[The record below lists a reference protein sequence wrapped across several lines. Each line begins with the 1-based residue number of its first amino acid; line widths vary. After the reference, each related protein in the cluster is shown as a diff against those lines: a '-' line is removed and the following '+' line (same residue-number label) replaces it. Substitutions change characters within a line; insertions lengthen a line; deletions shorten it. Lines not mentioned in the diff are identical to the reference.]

1 MAKLKH
7 ITFTGVDGK
16 TDIDALIKLQ
26 NQYSVAE
33 FGVLVSQ
40 NWWKNG
46 NRYFNPSFLGGLV
59 HLNLSAHFCG
69 KIARYAIYGD
79 FSPFFKWAKE
89 YNTMFNRCQINIST
103 ATENPESFAVTSFN
117 SLFFEEFILQQK
129 SADNCSLFINSTMYD
144 KVSVLLDASGG
155 RGIDTPIKV
164 LPNADKHFKVGY
176 AGGFTPE
183 NVAEK
188 LTYLYEKKE
197 VGDFW
202 IDMESGVRT
211 DDWFDIDKVRS
222 VLEICMPIIK
232 RYEEE

>member
-1 MAKLKH
+1 MAKLQH

-16 TDIDALIKLQ
+16 TDIFALEELQ
-26 NQYSVAE
+26 RKYPIAE

-46 NRYFNPSFLGGLV
+46 NRYFNPSFLRELAG
-59 HLNLSAHFCG
+59 LNLSAHFCG
-69 KIARYAIYGD
+69 SIARYAAKGHFEYFLSWARSCHRI
-79 FSPFFKWAKE
+79 FK
-89 YNTMFNRCQINIST
+89 RCQLNIASS
-103 ATENPESFAVTSFN
+103 AGDISSFN
-117 SLFFEEFILQQK
+117 NHRVGKSLFREVILQQK
-129 SADNCSLFINSTMYD
+129 SANECELFQKSEKENI
-144 KVSVLLDASGG
+144 SVLLDASGG

-164 LPNADKHFKVGY
+164 LPNAGKHFKVGY
-176 AGGFTPE
+176 AGGFNPE

-188 LTYLYEKKE
+188 LIYLYEQKE

-232 RYEEE
+232 RYKEE